1 VASRM
6 TTLGTGQAARQAARQ
21 GAILEI
27 DGVTKRYGGLVAVD
41 SVSFDVTPGEI
52 LGVIGP
58 NGAGKTTLFG
68 LISGF
73 IPPSAGQVRFDGE
86 MITGVPP
93 HLLVRRGLVRSFQIV
108 QTFADMST
116 LDVVTTAALVRR
128 PMVEAIDYA
137 ADVLA
142 RVGLSGKEH
151 LTPKQLSLQDKKL
164 LEVAKCV
171 ATDPRLILL
180 DEVMAGLTLAE
191 TEAPLAA
198 IRELNRQGVTIVM
211 IEHVMPVVMR
221 AAHRIIV
228 LNFGAKI
235 AEGTP
240 QEILNDK
247 FVVEAY
253 FGDHIDA

>member
-1 VASRM
+1 M
-6 TTLGTGQAARQAARQ
+6 
-21 GAILEI
+21 AILEVE
-27 DGVTKRYGGLVAVD
+27 GATKRFGGLVAVD
-41 SVSFDVTPGEI
+41 SVSFSVEKGEI
-52 LGVIGP
+52 LGIIGP

-73 IPPSAGQVRFDGE
+73 LPPSAGDVRFEGRS
-86 MITGVPP
+86 IVGTPP
-93 HLLVRRGLVRSFQIV
+93 HLLVKDGLVRSFQIV

-128 PMVEAIDYA
+128 PLREAIDYA
-137 ADVLA
+137 ALILA
-142 RVGLSGKEH
+142 RVGLSGKEL

-191 TEAPLAA
+191 TEAPLAVV
-198 IRELNRQGVTIVM
+198 RELNAQGVTIVM
-211 IEHVMPVVMR
+211 IEHVMPVIMR
-221 AAHRIIV
+221 AAHRMIV

-240 QEILNDK
+240 QQILEDRAVK
-247 FVVEAY
+247 DAY

>member
-1 VASRM
+1 M
-6 TTLGTGQAARQAARQ
+6 
-21 GAILEI
+21 AILAV
-27 DGVTKRYGGLVAVD
+27 DNVSKRFGGLVAVD
-41 SVSFDVTPGEI
+41 SVSFSVDEGEI
-52 LGVIGP
+52 LGIIGP

-73 IPPSAGQVRFDGE
+73 IPPSAGDVKFDGVS
-86 MITGVPP
+86 IVGVAP
-93 HLLVRRGLVRSFQIV
+93 HLLVRRGLSRSFQIV

-128 PMVEAIDYA
+128 PLLEAIDYA
-137 ADVLA
+137 GDVLS
-142 RVGLSGKEH
+142 RVGLGGKEH

-171 ATDPRLILL
+171 ATDSRLILL

-191 TEAPLAA
+191 TEAPLAVV
-198 IRELNRQGVTIVM
+198 RELNRQGVTIVM
-211 IEHVMPVVMR
+211 IEHVMPVIMR
-221 AAHRIIV
+221 LAQRIIV

-240 QEILNDK
+240 QEIVENK
-247 FVVEAY
+247 AVVEAY
-253 FGDHIDA
+253 FGDHVDA

>member
-1 VASRM
+1 
-6 TTLGTGQAARQAARQ
+6 L
-21 GAILEI
+21 AILEV
-27 DGVTKRYGGLVAVD
+27 DGVTKRFGGLVAVD
-41 SVSFDVTPGEI
+41 SVSFGVEKGEI
-52 LGVIGP
+52 LGIIGP

-73 IPPSAGQVRFDGE
+73 IPPSSGDVRFEGRS
-86 MITGVPP
+86 IVGTAP
-93 HLLVRRGLVRSFQIV
+93 HLLVKDGLVRSFQIV

-128 PMVEAIDYA
+128 PLREAIDYA
-137 ADVLA
+137 ALILK
-142 RVGLSGKEH
+142 RVGLSGKEF

-191 TEAPLAA
+191 TEAPLAVV
-198 IRELNRQGVTIVM
+198 RELNAQGVTIVM
-211 IEHVMPVVMR
+211 IEHVMPVIMR
-221 AAHRIIV
+221 AAHRMIV

-240 QEILNDK
+240 QQILDDK
-247 FVVEAY
+247 AVKDAY

>member
-1 VASRM
+1 M
-6 TTLGTGQAARQAARQ
+6 
-21 GAILEI
+21 AILEVE
-27 DGVTKRYGGLVAVD
+27 GVTKRFGGLVAVD
-41 SVSFDVTPGEI
+41 SVSFSVEKGEI
-52 LGVIGP
+52 LGIIGP

-73 IPPSAGQVRFDGE
+73 LPPTAGDVRFEGRS
-86 MITGVPP
+86 IVGTPP
-93 HLLVRRGLVRSFQIV
+93 HLLVKQGLVRSFQIV

-128 PMVEAIDYA
+128 PLREAIDYA
-137 ADVLA
+137 ALILE
-142 RVGLSGKEH
+142 RVGLSGKEF

-191 TEAPLAA
+191 TEAPLAV
-198 IRELNRQGVTIVM
+198 IRELNAQGVTIVM
-211 IEHVMPVVMR
+211 IEHVMPVIMR
-221 AAHRIIV
+221 AAHRMIV
-228 LNFGAKI
+228 INFGAKI

-240 QEILNDK
+240 QEILEDK
-247 FVVEAY
+247 AVKDAY